1 MIRTAKA
8 PVRIDFAG
16 GTTDIPPFPQERGG
30 AVINAAIDKYVEG
43 KIEKTTQGLSLSYDC
58 KVPTHFGLGTSG
70 AMSLVWLALVL
81 NYRDRK
87 ALAEGVF
94 KLDRVLGLTSGKQDQ
109 YASAF
114 GGINYLEFIGD
125 KVKMRHINLSKAKIT
140 KFENN
145 LVLGYSEKMRR
156 HEDLNKLVIDKLKKR
171 NKQVIDSLENVKKI
185 ALEMKKALAR
195 GNLRK
200 FAELMN
206 QEWKNRKQM
215 FPNYMTKQIDMVIK
229 KGIESGA
236 LGAKVCG
243 SGNGGVVLFYTEDKE
258 KLKRNFGGFKKLKYL
273 DFKIDLKGMQ
283 FGT

>member
-16 GTTDIPPFPQERGG
+16 GTTDIPPFSRERGG

-43 KIEKTTQGLSLSYDC
+43 KIEKTTQGLSLKYDC

-81 NYRDRK
+81 NQKDRK

-114 GGINYLEFIGD
+114 GGINYLEFLGD
-125 KVKMRHINLSKAKIT
+125 RVKMRRVKLSKSKLT

-145 LVLGYSEKMRR
+145 LILGYSEKMKR
-156 HEDLNKLVIDKLKKR
+156 HEDLNKLVMDKLNR
-171 NKQVIDSLENVKKI
+171 RDKQVINSLEAVKKI
-185 ALEMKKALAR
+185 ALQMKKALAR
-195 GNLRK
+195 GKLRK
-200 FAELMN
+200 FADLMN
-206 QEWKNRKQM
+206 QEWKSRKQM
-215 FPNYMTKQIDMVIK
+215 FPRYMTKQIDIVIK

-243 SGNGGVVLFYTEDKE
+243 SCNGGVVLFYTEDKE
-258 KLKRNFGGFKKLKYL
+258 KLKRNFGGFKQLKYL